1 MQLIFILDRS
11 DQTFQILSRNY
22 IPRMADLFPPLSG
35 LPGPPGEHRPPAPVH
50 ASYSDKIKVNLKI
63 SERLKRNVLEI
74 SVESQGYFK
83 LEEDDVAKLMTRLGI
98 DLQFHAEGYQI
109 CPGNSR
115 KIMIWLK
122 DHVDISRFC
131 KDESFRINENVR
143 TGLIRPMDRKEV
155 TVMIRNLNFNTP
167 DSRV

>member
-1 MQLIFILDRS
+1 MTESGGLVGLGVEFLNEFMLFVPVVEAMGEVFKSGVILVK
-11 DQTFQILSRNY
+11 L
-22 IPRMADLFPPLSG
+22 G
-35 LPGPPGEHRPPAPVH
+35 CPV
-50 ASYSDKIKVNLKI
+50 DEFL
-63 SERLKRNVLEI
+63 LEI

-98 DLQFHAEGYQI
+98 NLQVHAEGYQI

-131 KDESFRINENVR
+131 KDESFRINENV
-143 TGLIRPMDRKEV
+143 
-155 TVMIRNLNFNTP
+155 
-167 DSRV
+167 